1 MAVFGK
7 KWTKAE
13 LDLLNTSNDIEELAL
28 LLPERKP
35 SAIKKKLVE
44 QRTWSKAPWTEDEI
58 IQFPREKVV
67 NKVMLYSLEDKL
79 APRTRDEIWH
89 KMLKMGYTW
98 DKSFKEEVTEDNPYP
113 DHGKKWTKEEMAVFP
128 EDKLVTAEI
137 LDEVIAKIPRRKPT
151 SIWPKMKK
159 EGYIWQAAE
168 KEEEAVIEAQPVM
181 SEDEAYVLGIA
192 SELGFN
198 KMLAPNISVSS
209 DRTQIADQFD
219 LEDEFTSGELLY
231 AITNR
236 ISPFP
241 WDMTPLPEV
250 AKAYRTNKQA
260 DKMEAAK
267 ALYAKIGKFING

>member
-13 LDLLNTSNDIEELAL
+13 LDILNTSSDIEELAT
-28 LLPERKP
+28 LLPGRTQV
-35 SAIKKKLVE
+35 AIKKKLIE
-44 QRTWSKAPWTEDEI
+44 QRTWSKAPWSQEEL
-58 IQFPREKVV
+58 IQFPAEKVV
-67 NKVMLYSLEDKL
+67 NKVILHSLEDKL
-79 APRTRDEIWH
+79 SPRTRDEIWV
-89 KMLKMGYTW
+89 KMKAMGYIW
-98 DKSFKEEVTEDNPYP
+98 DSGFKEEVSDENPYP
-113 DHGKKWTKEEMAVFP
+113 DHGKKWAKEELALFP
-128 EDKLVTAEI
+128 VDRLVTAEI
-137 LDEVIAKIPRRKPT
+137 LDDIIAKIPRRKPT

-168 KEEEAVIEAQPVM
+168 KEEVVTQAQPTL
-181 SEDEAYVLGIA
+181 SENEAYVLGIA

-198 KMLAPNISVSS
+198 KLLAPNINVSS

-260 DKMEAAK
+260 DRMEAAK